1 MSRRAGFT
9 LIELLVVIA
18 IIAIL
23 AAILF
28 PVFAR
33 AREKAR
39 QSSCLSNVKQLML
52 AIMQYVQDYDEM
64 MPTCWTVIA
73 GESYHHPYWYEKAE
87 PYLKNTQ
94 VFLCPSARN
103 YTTIAYGYNYMYL
116 GSTHSSAISIAEIKS
131 PSEMLIFTDSYDSG
145 SAGSFHIYAPSVWI
159 IHGGAFGDNNTGNVD
174 PRHNEGANVGW
185 ADGHAKWFKLNA
197 LDDEELWDRD

>member
-1 MSRRAGFT
+1 MSRRVGFT

-39 QSSCLSNVKQLML
+39 QSSCLSNVKQLQL

-64 MPTCWTVIA
+64 MPTCWT
-73 GESYHHPYWYEKAE
+73 GQTTYEHPYWYEKAE

-116 GSTHSSAISIAEIKS
+116 GSTSGTGAVSIADIER
-131 PSEMLIFTDSYDSG
+131 PSEMLIFCDSYDDG
-145 SAGSFHIYAPSVWI
+145 SAGNFHVYAPSAWT
-159 IHGGAFGDNNTGNVD
+159 IHGGTYDENGTGNVD

-197 LDDEELWDRD
+197 LDDETLWDRN

>member
-1 MSRRAGFT
+1 MSRRLGFT

-39 QSSCLSNVKQLML
+39 QSSCLSNVKQLQL

-64 MPTCWTVIA
+64 MPLCWTGPSA
-73 GESYHHPYWYEKAE
+73 YLHPFWYEKAE

-116 GSTHSSAISIAEIKS
+116 GGTGGPAISIAEIES
-131 PSEMLIFTDSYDSG
+131 PSEMVVFCDSYDNS
-145 SAGSFHIYAPSVWI
+145 SAGSCHVYAPREWG
-159 IHGGAFGDNNTGNVD
+159 IHGGTLDDNDTGNVD

-197 LDDEELWDRD
+197 LDVLALWDRN

>member
-52 AIMQYVQDYDEM
+52 AIMQYVQDYDEK
-64 MPTCWTVIA
+64 MPTCWTGA
-73 GESYHHPYWYEKAE
+73 STYEHPFWYEKVG
-87 PYLKNTQ
+87 PYLKNSQ
-94 VFLCPSARN
+94 VLLCPSARE
-103 YTTIAYGYNYMYL
+103 YSTVAYGYNYMYL
-116 GSTHSSAISIAEIKS
+116 GGTGGPAISIAQIQT
-131 PSEMLIFTDSYDSG
+131 PSQMLVLCDSYDDG
-145 SAGSFHIYAPSVWI
+145 SAGNFHVYAPSAWTM
-159 IHGGAFGDNNTGNVD
+159 HGGTYDENNTGNVD